1 MHSREAVAL
10 KRNAAVLPWL
20 RVSWVIAAIC
30 VLCLPYLLVTVPPLI
45 DLPGH
50 LGAAAIEAAAPG
62 SALARYWTW
71 QWAFSLN
78 MGGEVLMKL
87 LADSFGLVAAGWWSA
102 VIATVLFA
110 AGCVAAIRAV
120 NPRGAYAL
128 GWALLFVFSY
138 PLLMGFINYV
148 LATGLALL
156 VFARWVSWGTGDG
169 RHGRPLAR
177 AVLLLV
183 AQPILLTC
191 HAVGGA
197 LLPLLVFAFSVG
209 TALDQR
215 PGLRTGARQVWRES
229 WPLLATV
236 ATMAL
241 WKLAAPAGKGGLR
254 WFAAQ
259 KLLAFPFAL
268 RDQSQALDIASLVAC
283 ALLLV
288 VGAAAG
294 ARWSWRQGLPALAL
308 AVLFAISPGAI
319 DGSALV
325 DVRLLPIAIMLALG
339 FQDWSRTSLPVAR
352 TIAIAGAGLLAVR
365 LATTA
370 YGFAAYDADY
380 RAQLAALG
388 RVEPGAKVLA
398 LVEHTCLRESW
409 RTPRTDHLPSLA
421 SVYRGAWTNDNWAVP
436 GLHMLTPKFRPGKN
450 YTADPSTFVWS
461 PACAGGTRLRGIDQ
475 AMRRAPLDKVDYVWL
490 IDTGR
495 PKHQDPRLAP
505 IWRSG
510 RSVLYAVKART
521 NVLGGAAMAKSTV
534 RIRVPN
540 KG

>member
-1 MHSREAVAL
+1 MHSREAMAL
-10 KRNAAVLPWL
+10 ESDAATLPWL
-20 RVSWVIAAIC
+20 RAPWLLAAVL

-50 LGAAAIEAAAPG
+50 LGAAAIEAAGPD
-62 SALARYWTW
+62 SPLHRYWDW
-71 QWAFSLN
+71 QWAYSLN

-102 VIATVLFA
+102 VIATALFA
-110 AGCVAAIRAV
+110 TGCVATIRAV
-120 NPRGAYAL
+120 NPRGGYAI

-156 VFARWVSWGTGDG
+156 VFARWSSW
-169 RHGRPLAR
+169 RERPVAR
-177 AVLLLV
+177 AALLLI

-197 LLPLLVFAFSVG
+197 LLPLLVAAFSLGV
-209 TALDQR
+209 ALDER
-215 PGLRTGARQVWRES
+215 PGWRKSVRLLARDC
-229 WPLLATV
+229 WPLLATI

-241 WKLAAPAGKGGLR
+241 WKLAAPAGTGGLR
-254 WFAAQ
+254 WFATQ

-268 RDQSQALDIASLVAC
+268 RDQSQLLDIATLVAC
-283 ALLLV
+283 ALVLV
-288 VGAAAG
+288 AGAALG

-308 AVLFAISPGAI
+308 AVLFAVAPGAI

-325 DVRLLPIAIMLALG
+325 DVRLLPVALMLALG
-339 FQDWSRTSLPVAR
+339 LQDWSGVRLAMARGVALAG
-352 TIAIAGAGLLAVR
+352 IALLAVR
-365 LATTA
+365 LSATA
-370 YGFAAYDADY
+370 HGFAAYDADY
-380 RAQLAALG
+380 RTQLAALD
-388 RVEPGAKVLA
+388 RVQPGAKVLA
-398 LVEHTCLRESW
+398 LVEHSCLRESW
-409 RTPRTDHLPSLA
+409 RSSRTDHLPSLA

-436 GLHMLTPKFRPGKN
+436 GLHMLTPKFLPGKN

-461 PACAGGTRLRGIDQ
+461 PGCSGGNLLRGIDE
-475 AMRRAPLDKVDYVWL
+475 AMRKAPIDKVDYVWL
-490 IDTGR
+490 IDTGK
-495 PKHQDPRLAP
+495 PKQDDQRLAEV
-505 IWRSG
+505 WRSG

-521 NVLGGAAMAKSTV
+521 NVLGGQAMAKSTIKP
-534 RIRVPN
+534 RPRN

>member
-1 MHSREAVAL
+1 MHSREAMAL
-10 KRNAAVLPWL
+10 KRDAAVLPWL
-20 RVSWVIAAIC
+20 RTPWLLAAIA

-62 SALARYWTW
+62 SPLHRYWNW

-87 LADSFGLVAAGWWSA
+87 LADSLGLVAAGWWSA
-102 VIATVLFA
+102 VIATALFA

-120 NPRGAYAL
+120 NPRGGFAI

-156 VFARWVSWGTGDG
+156 AFARWVTWA
-169 RHGRPLAR
+169 GRPGRR
-177 AVLLLV
+177 AALLLI
-183 AQPILLTC
+183 AQPLLLTC

-197 LLPLLVFAFSVG
+197 LLPLLVATYSAG
-209 TALDQR
+209 AALDDR
-215 PGLRTGARQVWRES
+215 AGWRDGPKRVLREC
-229 WPLLATV
+229 WPLLATI
-236 ATMAL
+236 ATMVL
-241 WKLAAPAGKGGLR
+241 WKLAAPAGKGGLK
-254 WFAAQ
+254 WYAAQ

-268 RDQSQALDIASLVAC
+268 RDQSQALDVGTLVAC
-283 ALLLV
+283 GLLLV
-288 VGAAAG
+288 VGAAIG
-294 ARWSWRQGLPALAL
+294 ARWTWRQGLPGLAL
-308 AVLFAISPGAI
+308 VTLFAIAPGAI
-319 DGSALV
+319 DGSALI
-325 DVRLLPIAIMLALG
+325 DVRLLPVAIMLGLG
-339 FQDWSRTSLPVAR
+339 FQDWSRVDL
-352 TIAIAGAGLLAVR
+352 TIARGVALAGAALLVVR
-365 LATTA
+365 LGTTA
-370 YGFAAYDADY
+370 HGFAAYDTDY
-380 RAQLAALG
+380 RAKLAALN

-436 GLHMLTPKFRPGKN
+436 GLHMLTPKFRPGRN

-461 PACAGGTRLRGIDQ
+461 PGCAGGTRLRGIEQ
-475 AMRRAPLDKVDYVWL
+475 AMRKAPLDKVDYVWL
-490 IDTGR
+490 IDTGKPR
-495 PKHQDPRLAP
+495 HQDPRLAP
-505 IWRSG
+505 VWRSG
-510 RSVLYAVKART
+510 RSTLYAVKART
-521 NVLGGAAMAKSTV
+521 NVLGGTAMAKSSVKV
-534 RIRVPN
+534 RLRN

>member
-1 MHSREAVAL
+1 MHSREAMAPG
-10 KRNAAVLPWL
+10 RDAAVLPWL
-20 RVSWVIAAIC
+20 RVPWLLAAI
-30 VLCLPYLLVTVPPLI
+30 VALCLPYLLVTVPPLI

-62 SALARYWTW
+62 SALAGYWTW
-71 QWAFSLN
+71 QWAYSLN

-120 NPRGAYAL
+120 NPRGGYAL

-156 VFARWVSWGTGDG
+156 TFAAWVAWLEKP
-169 RHGRPLAR
+169 RHRTM
-177 AVLLLV
+177 LLLI

-197 LLPLLVFAFSVG
+197 LLPLLVAAYSVG
-209 TALDQR
+209 AAFDSR
-215 PGLRTGARQVWRES
+215 PGWHTGARRVWREC

-241 WKLAAPAGKGGLR
+241 WKLAAPAGKGGLK

-268 RDQSQALDIASLVAC
+268 RDQSEALDIATLVAC
-283 ALLLV
+283 AVLLV
-288 VGAAAG
+288 AGSAIG

-308 AVLFAISPGAI
+308 AVLFAVAPGAI

-325 DVRLLPIAIMLALG
+325 DVRLLPIALMLALG
-339 FQDWSRTSLPVAR
+339 FQDWSRVSLPLARGVAL
-352 TIAIAGAGLLAVR
+352 AGAMLLAVR
-365 LATTA
+365 LGTTA
-370 YGFAAYDADY
+370 YGFAVYDADY
-380 RAQLAALG
+380 RAQLAALN

-436 GLHMLTPKFRPGKN
+436 GLHMLTPKFRPGRN

-461 PACAGGTRLRGIDQ
+461 AGCSGGTRLRGIDQ

-490 IDTGR
+490 IDTGK

-505 IWRSG
+505 VWRSG

-521 NVLGGAAMAKSTV
+521 NVLGGTAMAKSTFKV
-534 RIRVPN
+534 RLRSRN

>member
-1 MHSREAVAL
+1 MHSREAMAL
-10 KRNAAVLPWL
+10 ERDAATLPWL
-20 RVSWVIAAIC
+20 RVPWLLAAIA

-110 AGCVAAIRAV
+110 AGCFAAIRAV
-120 NPRGAYAL
+120 NPRGGFAL

-156 VFARWVSWGTGDG
+156 VFARWVTW
-169 RHGRPLAR
+169 REKPLHR
-177 AVLLLV
+177 IILLIA
-183 AQPILLTC
+183 AQPVLLTC

-197 LLPLLVFAFSVG
+197 LLPLLVAAYSVG
-209 TALDQR
+209 AALDAKIAWG
-215 PGLRTGARQVWRES
+215 PGWRAGARQAAREC

-241 WKLAAPAGKGGLR
+241 WKLAAPAGKGGLK
-254 WFAAQ
+254 WYAEQ

-268 RDQSQALDIASLVAC
+268 RDQSQALDVATLVAC
-283 ALLLV
+283 GLLLV
-288 VGAAAG
+288 AGAAIG

-308 AVLFAISPGAI
+308 AVLFAIAPGSI

-325 DVRLLPIAIMLALG
+325 DVRLLPIAIMLGLG
-339 FQDWSRTSLPVAR
+339 FQDWSRVSLPLARGVAL
-352 TIAIAGAGLLAVR
+352 AGVGLLVLR
-365 LATTA
+365 LGTTA

-380 RAQLAALG
+380 RGQLAALN

-461 PACAGGTRLRGIDQ
+461 PGCAGGTRLRGIDQ

-490 IDTGR
+490 IDTGK

-505 IWRSG
+505 VWRSG

-521 NVLGGAAMAKSTV
+521 NVLGGTAMAKSTV
-534 RIRVPN
+534 RVRVRVRN

>member
-1 MHSREAVAL
+1 MHSREALAL
-10 KRNAAVLPWL
+10 ERDAAMLPWL
-20 RVSWVIAAIC
+20 RAPWLLAA
-30 VLCLPYLLVTVPPLI
+30 VLALCLPYLLVTVPPLI

-62 SALARYWTW
+62 SALHRYWHW
-71 QWAFSLN
+71 EWAYSLN

-102 VIATVLFA
+102 VIATLLFA

-120 NPRGAYAL
+120 NPRGAFGL
-128 GWALLFVFSY
+128 GWALIFVFSY

-156 VFARWVSWGTGDG
+156 VFAAWVSW
-169 RHGRPLAR
+169 REKPLHRIA
-177 AVLLLV
+177 LLLV
-183 AQPILLTC
+183 AQPLLLTC

-197 LLPLLVFAFSVG
+197 MLPLLVG
-209 TALDQR
+209 TYSLGAALDSR
-215 PGLRTGARQVWRES
+215 PGWRRGARQVLREC
-229 WPLLATV
+229 WPLFATLATMV
-236 ATMAL
+236 L
-241 WKLAAPAGKGGLR
+241 WKLAAPAGKGGLK
-254 WFAAQ
+254 WYAEQ

-268 RDQSQALDIASLVAC
+268 RDQSQALDIATLVAC
-283 ALLLV
+283 GLLLV
-288 VGAAAG
+288 AGAAIG

-308 AVLFAISPGAI
+308 AVLFAIAPGAI
-319 DGSALV
+319 DGSALI
-325 DVRLLPIAIMLALG
+325 DVRLLPIAIMLGLG
-339 FQDWSRTSLPVAR
+339 FQDWSRIDPKVAR
-352 TIAIAGAGLLAVR
+352 GVAVAGIALLLVR
-365 LATTA
+365 LGTTA
-370 YGFAAYDADY
+370 HGFAAYDADF
-380 RAQLAALG
+380 RAQLSALN
-388 RVEPGAKVLA
+388 RVERGAKVLA

-461 PACAGGTRLRGIDQ
+461 PGCSGGKKLRGIDS
-475 AMRRAPLDKVDYVWL
+475 AMRKAPLDKVDYVWL

-495 PKHQDPRLAP
+495 PRHQDPRLAP

-510 RSVLYAVKART
+510 RSTLYAVKART
-521 NVLGGAAMAKSTV
+521 NVLGGTAMAKSTV
-534 RIRVPN
+534 KVRPRN